1 MFTDGFKGAASFNAA
16 FSKLK
21 EGLLSMDPVWW
32 CENNLTLDGEV
43 FRLHGNGYKPFS
55 DIYRYI
61 GIKALE
67 TDGKPVVIVK
77 GRQVGATTMAAALEL
92 YLMACGLFGTQ
103 NRSPVRV
110 MHCFPLLDLAY
121 TYTKTKLNPMISA
134 AILDEETAKTSK
146 PRSRIETKI
155 DNSTGTADSLK
166 LKQFVN
172 GNQILIESTGLTA
185 DRIRGRQLCLETE
198 LPTPTGFVK
207 LKNLKEGD
215 LLFDEQGNICSVTKL
230 HPIQQSPESYRITFD
245 DGSLVDACAEHLWDT
260 YTKRDRINLSKGK
273 EVIPQTKNTKEI
285 FETLKVRQESNH
297 AILNSKPIKQN
308 YKELE
313 IDPYLLGLWLGDGNR
328 HAQIE
333 TADPEVLENFDHHVI
348 ESSIDSHSNWGV
360 SRSRSYGIKGLCA
373 SLKKVG
379 LVFNPSP
386 TRRGVDKGYYK
397 KHIPDEY
404 KNASF
409 DQRLALLQGLMDSDG
424 CCYKDGRC
432 EFVQVREQLSKDVY
446 DLICSLGIKA
456 RIRKKESWRY
466 NVRYQD
472 KFQIMFMTDLPVFR
486 LKRKLERLPQ
496 KLTNKSKYRFI
507 RSVEP
512 IDSKPM
518 RCITV
523 DSPSHLYL
531 ITRSY
536 IPTHNTVD
544 CIFYDECQDISSTAI
559 ANANKTLSQAKYGPP
574 GSGAQ
579 VYFGTPKQKG
589 SAFWDIWQ
597 QSSQQYYYLGCEE
610 CEEYFPLYTP
620 GSNDWEDIWIEDDF
634 APDYKDP
641 KTGLKPHGFV
651 VKCTHCGHEQDKRPA
666 AERGKWMPLKGE
678 EFDNKFVGY
687 HINQLYM
694 PHLSRSKV
702 IGEKP
707 ENNPI
712 NTERAYQNEVL
723 GEFFAGDAAPITAD
737 QIEEICADKKRTFRR
752 SIGLSENKRVY
763 VGADWGQKIDAD
775 ALAVGEKGK
784 RQRGQSYSSVVVL
797 SAEGPGILSIEYAKL
812 LKKNDLEYKKA
823 FIDETF
829 RRYSVHLGVGDIG
842 YANDLTE
849 ILQRDYNDRFL
860 ASRAVGS
867 VKHHAK
873 VSLDTFPKEIAFERD
888 YYIAELF
895 DLMKAGKIRFPYGS
909 YEQIG
914 WLVQHCCSMEIK
926 PTIDRSGNVGIRYV
940 KGSTPNDGFMALLNA
955 YLAYKFDITKGF
967 EIKNPNRMRED
978 PSKPEPPAAIAAHLP
993 GLNSWKR
1000 DGMRRRR

>member
-1 MFTDGFKGAASFNAA
+1 M
-16 FSKLK
+16 
-21 EGLLSMDPVWW
+21 
-32 CENNLTLDGEV
+32 DGEV

-55 DIYRYI
+55 DIYRYV

-67 TDGKPVVIVK
+67 KDGKPVVIVK

-92 YLMACGLFGTQ
+92 YLMTCGLFGTQ
-103 NRSPVRV
+103 NRSPMRI

-134 AILDEETAKTSK
+134 AILDEETAGTSK
-146 PRSRIETKI
+146 PRSKIETKI

-166 LKQFVN
+166 LKQFIN

-185 DRIRGRQLCLETE
+185 DRIRGRTC
-198 LPTPTGFVK
+198 
-207 LKNLKEGD
+207 
-215 LLFDEQGNICSVTKL
+215 
-230 HPIQQSPESYRITFD
+230 
-245 DGSLVDACAEHLWDT
+245 DA
-260 YTKRDRINLSKGK
+260 
-273 EVIPQTKNTKEI
+273 
-285 FETLKVRQESNH
+285 
-297 AILNSKPIKQN
+297 
-308 YKELE
+308 
-313 IDPYLLGLWLGDGNR
+313 
-328 HAQIE
+328 
-333 TADPEVLENFDHHVI
+333 
-348 ESSIDSHSNWGV
+348 
-360 SRSRSYGIKGLCA
+360 
-373 SLKKVG
+373 
-379 LVFNPSP
+379 
-386 TRRGVDKGYYK
+386 
-397 KHIPDEY
+397 
-404 KNASF
+404 
-409 DQRLALLQGLMDSDG
+409 
-424 CCYKDGRC
+424 
-432 EFVQVREQLSKDVY
+432 
-446 DLICSLGIKA
+446 
-456 RIRKKESWRY
+456 
-466 NVRYQD
+466 
-472 KFQIMFMTDLPVFR
+472 
-486 LKRKLERLPQ
+486 
-496 KLTNKSKYRFI
+496 
-507 RSVEP
+507 
-512 IDSKPM
+512 
-518 RCITV
+518 
-523 DSPSHLYL
+523 
-531 ITRSY
+531 
-536 IPTHNTVD
+536 
-544 CIFYDECQDISSTAI
+544 IFYDEVQDISGAAI
-559 ANANKTLSQAKYGPP
+559 SNANKTLSQAKYGPP

-666 AERGKWMPLKGE
+666 AERGKWIPLRGE

-967 EIKNPNRMRED
+967 EIRNPNRMRED

-1000 DGMRRRR
+1000 DGMRRR

>member
-1 MFTDGFKGAASFNAA
+1 M
-16 FSKLK
+16 
-21 EGLLSMDPVWW
+21 
-32 CENNLTLDGEV
+32 TLDGEV

-67 TDGKPVVIVK
+67 KDGKPVVIVK

-103 NRSPVRV
+103 NRSPMRV

-134 AILDEETAKTSK
+134 AIPDEESAKTNRPKSK
-146 PRSRIETKI
+146 IEVKI

-166 LKQFVN
+166 LKQFLN
-172 GNQILIESTGLTA
+172 GNQILVESTGLTA
-185 DRIRGRQLCLETE
+185 DRLRGR
-198 LPTPTGFVK
+198 
-207 LKNLKEGD
+207 
-215 LLFDEQGNICSVTKL
+215 
-230 HPIQQSPESYRITFD
+230 
-245 DGSLVDACAEHLWDT
+245 
-260 YTKRDRINLSKGK
+260 
-273 EVIPQTKNTKEI
+273 
-285 FETLKVRQESNH
+285 
-297 AILNSKPIKQN
+297 
-308 YKELE
+308 
-313 IDPYLLGLWLGDGNR
+313 
-328 HAQIE
+328 
-333 TADPEVLENFDHHVI
+333 
-348 ESSIDSHSNWGV
+348 
-360 SRSRSYGIKGLCA
+360 
-373 SLKKVG
+373 
-379 LVFNPSP
+379 
-386 TRRGVDKGYYK
+386 
-397 KHIPDEY
+397 
-404 KNASF
+404 
-409 DQRLALLQGLMDSDG
+409 
-424 CCYKDGRC
+424 
-432 EFVQVREQLSKDVY
+432 
-446 DLICSLGIKA
+446 
-456 RIRKKESWRY
+456 
-466 NVRYQD
+466 
-472 KFQIMFMTDLPVFR
+472 
-486 LKRKLERLPQ
+486 
-496 KLTNKSKYRFI
+496 
-507 RSVEP
+507 
-512 IDSKPM
+512 
-518 RCITV
+518 
-523 DSPSHLYL
+523 
-531 ITRSY
+531 
-536 IPTHNTVD
+536 TVD
-544 CIFYDECQDISSTAI
+544 CILFDEAQDIPGVAM
-559 ANANKTLSQAKYGPP
+559 ANAVKTLSQAKYGPL
-574 GSGAQ
+574 GSGVQ

-597 QSSQQYYYLGCEE
+597 QSSQQYYYLRCEE

-666 AERGKWMPLKGE
+666 AERGKWMPLRGE

-926 PTIDRSGNVGIRYV
+926 PTIDRSGNVDIRYV
-940 KGSTPNDGFMALLNA
+940 KGSTPNDGFMALLNS
-955 YLAYKFDITKGF
+955 YIAYKYDITNGF
-967 EIKNPNRMRED
+967 NIINPNQMKKD
-978 PSKPEPPAAIAAHLP
+978 PTKKEKPLAVVGYVPS
-993 GLNSWKR
+993 LNPWRKTK
-1000 DGMRRRR
+1000 